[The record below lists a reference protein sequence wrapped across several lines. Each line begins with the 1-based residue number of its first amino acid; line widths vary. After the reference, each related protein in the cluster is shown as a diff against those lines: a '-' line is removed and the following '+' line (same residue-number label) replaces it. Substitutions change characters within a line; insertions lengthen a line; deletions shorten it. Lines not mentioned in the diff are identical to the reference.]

1 MELIEGVAALVDHGI
16 QGGGHLIGEIVGG
29 DADVVTGEVDGEGVL
44 RLADD
49 AVVSVDVH
57 DIHDEVGELA
67 LDRHGVVPVQG
78 ASSTRSA
85 WAVTCWISGTSFSR
99 REEKKASHWATVRP
113 RSKVESMVS

>member
-1 MELIEGVAALVDHGI
+1 MDAHGDAVSKAGASQLPAGVELIEGVAALVDHGI

-67 LDRHGVVPVQG
+67 LDRHG
-78 ASSTRSA
+78 
-85 WAVTCWISGTSFSR
+85 
-99 REEKKASHWATVRP
+99 
-113 RSKVESMVS
+113 